1 MKHVAYMIPTI
12 DRMGGAERQVLLL
25 AEGMARREWRVTVV
39 ALSGGGGEQA
49 AELRQAGVG
58 FVTLRMR
65 KGLADPRG
73 WMHLRRWLR
82 AERPGVLHAHLPHAA
97 WMARWS
103 RALTPGP
110 AVIDTIHTSAT
121 GTAGR
126 RWGYR
131 LSGWLSDTTTAVSFD
146 AGEAWRT
153 ADMVAAEKL
162 ITIPNGLDTGRWR
175 PDAAVR
181 ARARAEAGIGEQFL
195 WLAVGRL
202 EAVKDYATLLRG
214 FARMVSASLL
224 AIAGA
229 GVMEAELRALAAEL
243 GLNERVRFL
252 GFVPDTL
259 RWMQA
264 ADGYVLTSRWEG
276 LPMSVLEAA
285 ACGLPIVATD
295 VPGTRGL
302 FEEGLEGL
310 RVKSGDA
317 ESAAEMM
324 RSVEAMPANERAR
337 MGAAARQH
345 VEARYELEHV
355 LRRWEML
362 YEQLRR
368 D

>member
-1 MKHVAYMIPTI
+1 MSLRLGRHHFRCPAWLIGQLNVDGFHAFN
-12 DRMGGAERQVLLL
+12 RGRRFAQALVL
-25 AEGMARREWRVTVV
+25 
-39 ALSGGGGEQA
+39 A
-49 AELRQAGVG
+49 AELPEEVRHLHVHYLHTPGSVG
-58 FVTLRMR
+58 RYTGM
-65 KGLADPRG
+65 
-73 WMHLRRWLR
+73 LRRLPFSFS
-82 AERPGVLHAHLPHAA
+82 AHAKDIWTTPA
-97 WMARWS
+97 W
-103 RALTPGP
+103 
-110 AVIDTIHTSAT
+110 
-121 GTAGR
+121 
-126 RWGYR
+126 
-131 LSGWLSDTTTAVSFD
+131 
-146 AGEAWRT
+146 EQ
-153 ADMVAAEKL
+153 AEKL
-162 ITIPNGLDTGRWR
+162 RECAW
-175 PDAAVR
+175 
-181 ARARAEAGIGEQFL
+181 
-195 WLAVGRL
+195 
-202 EAVKDYATLLRG
+202 ATTCT
-214 FARMVSASLL
+214 A
-224 AIAGA
+224 AGA
-229 GVMEAELRALAAEL
+229 AELRALATEL

-302 FEEGLEGL
+302 FEEGLDGL

-317 ESAAEMM
+317 ESLAESM
-324 RSVEAMPANERAR
+324 RSVEAMPSGERVR